1 VDDSAAS
8 KIAVGAVEITASGKN
23 PLPFDPQKP
32 LVAIMLKPFATLIDP
47 PEQPLAAAL
56 RERFARLQ
64 YFELGPKA
72 EAAQFEAAKAAALG
86 ASQLV
91 VAMIVRPAAWHAF
104 GLLAHQAEF
113 VRKLT
118 TARPAVVACLGVPHA
133 LDDYPDAAVRIC
145 TYSDVAVSQ
154 QALADVLLSGG
165 VAR

>member
-1 VDDSAAS
+1 
-8 KIAVGAVEITASGKN
+8 
-23 PLPFDPQKP
+23 
-32 LVAIMLKPFATLIDP
+32 
-47 PEQPLAAAL
+47 
-56 RERFARLQ
+56 
-64 YFELGPKA
+64 
-72 EAAQFEAAKAAALG
+72 
-86 ASQLV
+86 
-91 VAMIVRPAAWHAF
+91 MIVRPAAWHAF